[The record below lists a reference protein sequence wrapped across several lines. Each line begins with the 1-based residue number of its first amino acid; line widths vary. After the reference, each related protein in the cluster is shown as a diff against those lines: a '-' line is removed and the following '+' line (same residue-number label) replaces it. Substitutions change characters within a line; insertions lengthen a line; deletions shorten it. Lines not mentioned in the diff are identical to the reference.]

1 MAFPLGT
8 VLATAPGLISAAT
21 DLIRMIKQKKTTES
35 VPDQAKLEELTNLL
49 EQQARLIEDIALNN
63 RNMAIVVRNNRVLS
77 VLALL
82 TSILTLGVVLFT

>member
-35 VPDQAKLEELTNLL
+35 VPDQARLDELATLL
-49 EQQARLIEDIALNN
+49 EQQARLIEELALNN